1 MTEEKW
7 KTATGIVGM
16 LAVPQVA
23 SNLRKMRLFGVAC
36 CRQVLGWSADA
47 PVQDTLAIAEQYAD
61 GELTDG
67 GVRRR
72 SRAVTTAYYTLM
84 RTKGA
89 QNSKRGRAELLSL
102 TASMSTLEPEA
113 RNAAKSTVDRILG
126 GRAVLGDLSVQNLR
140 KLFPDLLR
148 CIFGNPFHPVT
159 LDPSWL
165 TSTALALARGIYVER
180 AFDRMPILADG
191 LQDAGC
197 NNEAILDHC
206 RGPGP
211 HTRGCWVCDLGLG
224 KE

>member
-7 KTATGIVGM
+7 KTTTGIVGM
-16 LAVPQVA
+16 LAVPRVA

-36 CRQVLGWSADA
+36 CRQGARMVGGRSGTGHAGHRRTVRGWR
-47 PVQDTLAIAEQYAD
+47 ID
-61 GELTDG
+61 GRWSPASLPCRDHRLLHSHEDE
-67 GVRRR
+67 
-72 SRAVTTAYYTLM
+72 
-84 RTKGA
+84 GA

-197 NNEAILDHC
+197 NNESILDHG

-211 HTRGCWVCDLGLG
+211 HTRGCWVCDLVLG